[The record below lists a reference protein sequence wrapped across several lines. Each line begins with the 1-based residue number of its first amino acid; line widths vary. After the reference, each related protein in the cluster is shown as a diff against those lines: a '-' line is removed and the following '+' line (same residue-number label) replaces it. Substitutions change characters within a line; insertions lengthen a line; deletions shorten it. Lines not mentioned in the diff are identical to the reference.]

1 MSDKF
6 EVTVTRL
13 IFINGGTPK
22 IGSKINVTEEEF
34 NDYSMAKGDYELP
47 APIDNSGVKRA
58 EDIEHEPLE
67 IPSLLNK
74 EDKPKRKR
82 RTPEEMKAARA
93 EEAKKEK

>member
-22 IGSKINVTEEEF
+22 IGSKIDVTEEEF
-34 NDYSMAKGDYELP
+34 NDYSMVKGDYELP
-47 APIDNSGVKRA
+47 APIDNSGAKRA
-58 EDIEHEPLE
+58 EDIIHEPLE
-67 IPSLLNK
+67 IPSLMN
-74 EDKPKRKR
+74 KPKRKR
-82 RTPEEMKAARA
+82 RTPAEMAADKAK